1 MVAGTVQVMEE
12 KYDMKYY
19 FAPMEGITGYVYRN
33 AHHRFFPGAD
43 QYFTPFLSPAQN
55 HKLSSREKNDILPG
69 HNAGISLVPQILTN
83 KAEDFIWA
91 AKELSS
97 YGYREVNLN
106 LGCPSA
112 TVTAKNKGAGFLS
125 VPNELDCFLEQVFS
139 GLETEA
145 VQVSVKTRTGM
156 ESHDEFEEL
165 LKIYN
170 RYPLK
175 ELIIHPRVRSDFYA
189 NKPEREVFCRGVRG
203 SNNPVCY
210 NGDIF
215 TKEESAR
222 FRSDFPEDEF
232 PMLKSIMLGRGAVAN
247 PWLFA
252 EVKGIKERSKPDKAT
267 LRAFHDQIFYGYQEI
282 MSGDRNT
289 LFKMKELWF
298 YMAGLFDDGG
308 EGKKEKYI
316 KKIKK
321 AQNAGAYLDA
331 VGALFEE
338 FN

>member
-1 MVAGTVQVMEE
+1 
-12 KYDMKYY
+12 
-19 FAPMEGITGYVYRN
+19 
-33 AHHRFFPGAD
+33 
-43 QYFTPFLSPAQN
+43 
-55 HKLSSREKNDILPG
+55 
-69 HNAGISLVPQILTN
+69 
-83 KAEDFIWA
+83 
-91 AKELSS
+91 
-97 YGYREVNLN
+97 
-106 LGCPSA
+106 
-112 TVTAKNKGAGFLS
+112 
-125 VPNELDCFLEQVFS
+125 
-139 GLETEA
+139 
-145 VQVSVKTRTGM
+145 
-156 ESHDEFEEL
+156 
-165 LKIYN
+165 
-170 RYPLK
+170 
-175 ELIIHPRVRSDFYA
+175 
-189 NKPEREVFCRGVRG
+189 
-203 SNNPVCY
+203 
-210 NGDIF
+210 
-215 TKEESAR
+215 
-222 FRSDFPEDEF
+222 
-232 PMLKSIMLGRGAVAN
+232 MLKSIMLGRGAVAN